1 MHKVYVLGGLKI
13 LRPFKINYGGISC
26 LVHKGGVTTAIR
38 IQLMITTIL
47 GTILMYAID
56 VQLLHANWYKLP
68 IISIVLAVIAGI
80 KFHRHLLKEN
90 NNGKVW

>member
-1 MHKVYVLGGLKI
+1 MLG
-13 LRPFKINYGGISC
+13 
-26 LVHKGGVTTAIR
+26 LVIMSMALSMAIGAAIAQSFHKGGVTTAIR

-68 IISIVLAVIAGI
+68 IISIVLAVMAGI

-90 NNGKVW
+90 SSGKVW

>member
-1 MHKVYVLGGLKI
+1 MLGLAIMSMALSMTIGAAIAQSFHKD
-13 LRPFKINYGGISC
+13 
-26 LVHKGGVTTAIR
+26 GVTTALR
-38 IQLMITTIL
+38 IQLMITTMLGAIL
-47 GTILMYAID
+47 IHAID
-56 VQLLHANWYKLP
+56 AQLLHANWYKLP